1 MTDTDLEQLR
11 YPTGRFE
18 LPAEITPVD
27 RDAFIDRFEATPRH
41 LREAV
46 GGLDEAQLDTPYR
59 PEGWSVRQLVHHVVD
74 SHLNSYVRFKWALT
88 EEAPAIKVYDQDG
101 WAELE
106 DSRTAPV
113 EMSLAFLDALHERMT
128 FLLRRMSDEDFGR
141 TFTHPDWATV
151 RLDQSL
157 SIYAWHGDH
166 HVAHV
171 TALREREG
179 W

>member
-18 LPAEITPVD
+18 LPAEISTAD
-27 RDAFIDRFEATPRH
+27 RNAFIDRIEATPVH

-46 GGLDEAQLDTPYR
+46 EGLDQAQLDTPYR
-59 PEGWSVRQLVHHVVD
+59 PDGWSVRQVVHHLVD

-88 EEAPAIKVYDQDG
+88 EEAPQIKVYDQEG
-101 WAELE
+101 WAELD
-106 DSRTAPV
+106 DSRSAPV
-113 EMSLAFLDALHERMT
+113 EISLAFLDALHARWV
-128 FLLRRMSDEDFGR
+128 FFLRRMSDEDFSR
-141 TFTHPDWATV
+141 TFSHPDWGIV
-151 RLDQSL
+151 RLDQTLSL
-157 SIYAWHGDH
+157 YTWHGDH